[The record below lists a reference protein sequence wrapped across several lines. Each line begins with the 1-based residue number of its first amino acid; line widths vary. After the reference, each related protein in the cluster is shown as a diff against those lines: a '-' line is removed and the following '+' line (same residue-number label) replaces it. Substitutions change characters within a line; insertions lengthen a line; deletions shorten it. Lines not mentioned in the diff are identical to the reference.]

1 MSPEVLKQ
9 FLVRQGR
16 WLTSSHQSRLC
27 LQESMDANT
36 ALKARLTLLKGY
48 RLLKVAYLI
57 YIPQLSAV
65 FTFKLCF

>member
-48 RLLKVAYLI
+48 RLLKVALYHLHTSI
-57 YIPQLSAV
+57 ECSFYMLNII
-65 FTFKLCF
+65 